1 MGNQEGFS
9 VKVPGGNV
17 FHFLIFFFFT
27 IDSVNHTFFKC
38 RKC

>member
-17 FHFLIFFFFT
+17 FHFLIFFFT